1 MRIALPLVLAVLCL
15 IAAGFTGAVLT
26 VVLMVAALCL
36 VLDGAL
42 AWWAR
47 SGGMSQYRQ

>member
-1 MRIALPLVLAVLCL
+1 MRIAIPLVLAALLL
-15 IAAGFTGAVLT
+15 IAASFTGPVLT

-47 SGGMSQYRQ
+47 TGGLSQYRQ